1 MGIPIV
7 ASPTLGGG
15 AANFVGGA
23 VGAAGAAADCPETIR
38 RCDGTVSLIAF
49 IRYPI

>member
-7 ASPTLGGG
+7 ASPTLGCG
-15 AANFVGGA
+15 AANFVGA
-23 VGAAGAAADCPETIR
+23 AGAAGAAADCPETIR

-49 IRYPI
+49 IRYLI